1 MTVLR
6 PYQQYFSYIRTIEVN
21 TKSYISGRPYQQYFS
36 YIRTIKV
43 NVSLLQ
49 SSQVLSQRQDIS
61 YFIIWRY
68 FKQTIS
74 YQIQVSQSSS

>member
-1 MTVLR
+1 MTALR

-21 TKSYISGRPYQQYFS
+21 TKLYISGRPYQQYFS

-49 SSQVLSQRQDIS
+49 SSQELS
-61 YFIIWRY
+61 
-68 FKQTIS
+68 
-74 YQIQVSQSSS
+74 